1 MKKLISTALVSIII
15 FNQVMAM
22 DILNKKEENIVR
34 VAAFA
39 AAGDQ
44 QKLKAALADGLD
56 SGVSVNE
63 FKEILVQTYAYCG
76 FPRSLNAIGTFM
88 NLLKERGGKD
98 EIGKEPSTLPSGS
111 SLDFGTVPRPTV
123 GSRTLPSNA
132 IRRQTR
138 TRGSSPSA
146 TGNTRRRHRADK
158 KIPPSFT
165 AKSPCKIGAVLR

>member
-56 SGVSVNE
+56 SGVSVR
-63 FKEILVQTYAYCG
+63 KYSC
-76 FPRSLNAIGTFM
+76 
-88 NLLKERGGKD
+88 
-98 EIGKEPSTLPSGS
+98 
-111 SLDFGTVPRPTV
+111 RPTPTAA
-123 GSRTLPSNA
+123 SRAAS
-132 IRRQTR
+132 TR
-138 TRGSSPSA
+138 SA
-146 TGNTRRRHRADK
+146 R
-158 KIPPSFT
+158 
-165 AKSPCKIGAVLR
+165 L